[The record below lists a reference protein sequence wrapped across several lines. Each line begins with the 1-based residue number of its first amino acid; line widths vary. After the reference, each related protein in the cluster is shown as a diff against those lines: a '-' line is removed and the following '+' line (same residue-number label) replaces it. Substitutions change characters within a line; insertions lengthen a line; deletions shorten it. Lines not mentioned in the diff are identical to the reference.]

1 MNVLVAVSGGVDSVV
16 LLHML
21 VTGRLSIP
29 VADNGASCR
38 LQGEELFSEFTSG
51 NQAEGLAPPLAIAHF
66 DHGMRPDSVADARFV
81 RGLAAR
87 YGLEFVER
95 REELSGASEER
106 ARARRYAFLFEE
118 AEKRQARVVTAH
130 HLDDVVET
138 IALNIQRGT
147 RWRGL
152 ACMSDER
159 MERPLLNRTKSELEA
174 YATEHRL
181 EWVEDET
188 NQQNIYSRNRMRRR
202 LASLS
207 PTAKQQ
213 LSELRQTQLQL
224 RQEIR
229 REIGEGDFPVWSRH
243 FVTMIDEAVAVELL
257 YEHILGTT
265 GVSLL
270 SEQLYRLLLAIK
282 TGRPGTTWQLG
293 GGVVVEMG
301 KKDWCVAS

>member
-1 MNVLVAVSGGVDSVV
+1 MNVLVAVSGGIDSVV

-21 VTGRLSIP
+21 VAGRLSIP

-95 REELSGASEER
+95 REELNGASEER

-159 MERPLLNRTKSELEA
+159 MWRPLINRTKSELEA

-257 YEHILGTT
+257 YEYILGTT

-301 KKDWCVAS
+301 WRDWCVTS